1 MKIPDRR
8 HYPQEG
14 KYSWLTMVLDSYAIC
29 DEALQQEISREEG
42 KRGVKAACAKG
53 CYFCCMH
60 YDIPVSTSEFMGIAW
75 YASEIL
81 ESDVRE
87 ELSKKLTAQAFT
99 TGCPFLLDG
108 ACSIYPLRPLACR
121 EFVVYRAPC
130 KESED
135 PYFSRPEDMHPAN
148 PERKLRTALRFL
160 DSPVYGVLTKE
171 KKLAA
176 IENGI
181 MHKNIPGMHEIE
193 WGIIIE
199 NMSSVLF

>member
-14 KYSWLTMVLDSYAIC
+14 KYSCLTIVLDSYAIC

-199 NMSSVLF
+199 KMSSVLF

>member
-8 HYPQEG
+8 HYPQEEQ
-14 KYSWLTMVLDSYAIC
+14 YSWLTIVLDSYAIC
-29 DEALQQEISREEG
+29 DEELQKEISREEG
-42 KRGVKAACAKG
+42 QRGVKAACAKG
-53 CYFCCMH
+53 CYFCCLH
-60 YDIPVSTSEFMGIAW
+60 HDIPVSASEFMGIAW
-75 YASEIL
+75 YASEML
-81 ESDVRE
+81 DPDVRE
-87 ELSKKLTAQAFT
+87 GLSKKLAAQAFT

-108 ACSIYPLRPLACR
+108 ACCIYPLRPLACR

-130 KESED
+130 LDGED

-148 PERKLRTALRFL
+148 PQRKLRTAWRLL
-160 DSPVYGVLTKE
+160 DSPVYGDLTKE

-176 IENGI
+176 IEDGI